1 MYRASLSGAQAKLKA
16 EIDRIRDSIPH
27 SAEIGSLVEKCIR
40 SALHEVLPSKIGVAD
55 GFVVDSE
62 GGVSRQM
69 DIILYDKLGT
79 PIIFTGDGAQIFPVE
94 TTYACGEIKTQ
105 LNDSKLKDTFE
116 KCSSYKNLSRKA
128 YVEMGGT
135 DLIFSGPEINIT
147 GKSQI
152 TYTLFGKPHNHW
164 QSIFFCIAVEGVS
177 EENLLNSYISIAN
190 SKPSSVEKRVD
201 AVFTLDGACL
211 INCRTPLEGGI
222 PKPGSIDL
230 LPCEGSTLVSY
241 PAQEPWALFIHL
253 LLRYMVQ
260 APSEPI
266 KTILYY
272 NGAF

>member
-1 MYRASLSGAQAKLKA
+1 MYRASLSGAQTKLKA

-40 SALHEVLPSKIGVAD
+40 SALQEVLPSKIGVAD

-94 TTYACGEIKTQ
+94 TTYACGEIKTH
-105 LNDSKLKDTFE
+105 LNANTLQDTFE

-128 YVEMGGT
+128 YVEVEGT
-135 DLIFSGPEINIT
+135 DLILSTPKKDVM
-147 GKSQI
+147 GKLQKS
-152 TYTLFGKPHNHW
+152 YSLFGKYHNHW

-177 EENLLNSYISIAN
+177 EETLLNSYSNLAN
-190 SKPSSVEKRVD
+190 SKPSPVEKRVD
-201 AVFTLDGACL
+201 AIFTLDGACL
-211 INCRTPLEGGI
+211 INSRAPIEGGI

-230 LPCEGSTLVSY
+230 LPCKGSTLSAY
-241 PAQEPWALFIHL
+241 PAREPWALFVHL

-260 APSEPI
+260 VPSEPI

-272 NGAF
+272 DGAF